1 MPDKPISLK
10 AVRLISL
17 RKFGFVFNTFYFNG
31 KLFSGTG
38 RTEKVKTEA
47 SWKYSQALTKVL
59 YLSYIF
65 WNYYFYRQGW
75 WSVLTKC
82 DNFITKCDSN
92 YKLGRLFQSR
102 TGVPLKMAIIV
113 ELWILHHS
121 KYAILFLKF
130 YAVAKCPPAGHG
142 LKLTK
147 SPTTRTDR
155 RAFNIL
161 DFSNFLHATRVV
173 SYAIFKRL
181 RSPRCFPFTSI
192 CFHIIM
198 FQL

>member
-1 MPDKPISLK
+1 M
-10 AVRLISL
+10 
-17 RKFGFVFNTFYFNG
+17 
-31 KLFSGTG
+31 
-38 RTEKVKTEA
+38 KTEA
-47 SWKYSQALTKVL
+47 SWKYSQALTKVF

-65 WNYYFYRQGW
+65 RNYYFYLQGW

-82 DNFITKCDSN
+82 DNFITKCDNFITKCDSY
-92 YKLGRLFQSR
+92 YKVGRLFQSR
-102 TGVPLKMAIIV
+102 TGVPLKMTIIV

-181 RSPRCFPFTSI
+181 RSPGCFPFTSI
-192 CFHIIM
+192 CLHIIM
-198 FQL
+198 LQFPAPY